1 MEIPPGMISGSDPNL
16 SPAPSRYYAAD
27 FHKLTNRRSSS
38 SLTPDFALP
47 DSAAPAR
54 ATLPTARTAADRR
67 AFSRHD
73 TLPCAVQ
80 EGTAVFRTRQ
90 GSGSSIKED
99 GRGGITRPHP
109 NIFTRP
115 QPSFSFTCI
124 AQSFLESINTSVP
137 SIPHNDDK
145 DVNTPESGT
154 CTCCC
159 RCGRSDSWRA
169 PVGGRG
175 HRRARS
181 YTAPRT
187 GISELAGID
196 WEPSKPAMA
205 VEPPKIFAPGESPL
219 EGLPVEVL
227 DEIIG
232 QLALDSPPSG
242 YTPRNVD
249 LISCLLTS
257 RTIHVAT
264 INTLYSHI
272 TFPHSSIFSKFL
284 THVCKYPG
292 LGTIVKRL
300 DLSHFTSIGLGRS
313 RQGHSEVQNMTSK
326 TLLKCLELTPALQE
340 VLLQENLD
348 DDIDEF
354 VLSKLFYGLPKLRAV
369 DFCASSSKPFAESFT
384 SAVTGLVDSPM
395 NLSIRRLG
403 LHECF
408 TLPNSVFETLLP
420 RLPHLT
426 HLDVAHTRITDRAL
440 ASIPES
446 ASLSHLNL
454 GRCTQISGRG
464 VVDFLI
470 NHPAAKQLVFLNL
483 SCDIARYRLL
493 WEPDVERLLP
503 VLPTTLKSLNLNGAK
518 IRQWHTTL
526 LLPLTK
532 HLEELSLAS
541 TDLSVQDINSFF
553 HPSPPALSLPC
564 EEPVVT
570 REPSQVWTPPTLHYL
585 DLSSIPTITQSSLF
599 HTSCNLL
606 SPSTAPLEV
615 IELGDKAIS
624 SLREC
629 RNTNKRL
636 GWVVKELGRRGW
648 YVRDSNAAGGNVH
661 GRRSWKMGAMW
672 WGMRKCPVAWGEV
685 GGLYGHY
692 MFKK

>member
-1 MEIPPGMISGSDPNL
+1 MLTPAQAPQRQTSPSMDHRPGIITAPDPDL

-27 FHKLTNRRSSS
+27 FHKLTNRRASSPF
-38 SLTPDFALP
+38 TPDFAFP
-47 DSAAPAR
+47 DPAAPAR
-54 ATLPTARTAADRR
+54 ATLPTAHTADRR
-67 AFSRHD
+67 ALS
-73 TLPCAVQ
+73 TQNAVPCVVQ
-80 EGTAVFRTRQ
+80 GGTAIVPTRQ
-90 GSGSSIKED
+90 GSGCSIKED
-99 GRGGITRPHP
+99 TDG
-109 NIFTRP
+109 
-115 QPSFSFTCI
+115 I
-124 AQSFLESINTSVP
+124 AQSFLESINTLAT
-137 SIPHNDDK
+137 SIHHNDDK
-145 DVNTPESGT
+145 DAITPESGGS

-169 PVGGRG
+169 SIGGRG

-181 YTAPRT
+181 FTAPRT
-187 GISELAGID
+187 GISELTGID
-196 WEPSKPAMA
+196 WEPSEPAMA
-205 VEPPKIFAPGESPL
+205 VEPPKKFGPGESPL
-219 EGLPVEVL
+219 EKLPVEVL
-227 DEIIG
+227 DEIIA

-272 TFPHSSIFSKFL
+272 TFPHSSVFSKFL
-284 THVCKYPG
+284 THVSQYPG

-313 RQGHSEVQNMTSK
+313 RQGNSEVQNLTSK
-326 TLLKCLELTPALQE
+326 TLLKCLDLTPALQE

-348 DDIDEF
+348 DDIDEY
-354 VLSKLFYGLPKLRAV
+354 VLCKLFYGLPKLRAV

-384 SAVTGLVDSPM
+384 SAVTGLLDSPV

-440 ASIPES
+440 ASIPET

-464 VVDFLI
+464 VVDFLV

-518 IRQWHTTL
+518 IRHWHTPL

-553 HPSPPALSLPC
+553 RPTSPASSPPTP
-564 EEPVVT
+564 EPAAVVT
-570 REPSQVWTPPTLHYL
+570 QQEDEPAPAWTPPTLHYL
-585 DLSSIPTITQSSLF
+585 DLSSIPAITQSSLF
-599 HTSCNLL
+599 STSCSLL

-648 YVRDSNAAGGNVH
+648 YVRYSNAAGGNIS
-661 GRRSWKMGAMW
+661 GRRGWKMGAMW

>member
-1 MEIPPGMISGSDPNL
+1 MQRGDRTINALI
-16 SPAPSRYYAAD
+16 
-27 FHKLTNRRSSS
+27 LTFYQ
-38 SLTPDFALP
+38 DE
-47 DSAAPAR
+47 
-54 ATLPTARTAADRR
+54 
-67 AFSRHD
+67 
-73 TLPCAVQ
+73 V
-80 EGTAVFRTRQ
+80 
-90 GSGSSIKED
+90 
-99 GRGGITRPHP
+99 
-109 NIFTRP
+109 
-115 QPSFSFTCI
+115 I
-124 AQSFLESINTSVP
+124 A
-137 SIPHNDDK
+137 
-145 DVNTPESGT
+145 
-154 CTCCC
+154 
-159 RCGRSDSWRA
+159 
-169 PVGGRG
+169 
-175 HRRARS
+175 
-181 YTAPRT
+181 
-187 GISELAGID
+187 
-196 WEPSKPAMA
+196 
-205 VEPPKIFAPGESPL
+205 
-219 EGLPVEVL
+219 
-227 DEIIG
+227 

-257 RTIHVAT
+257 RTVHVAT

-272 TFPHSSIFSKFL
+272 TIPHSSIFSKFL
-284 THVCKYPG
+284 GHIAEYPG

-313 RQGHSEVQNMTSK
+313 RQVNSEVQNMTSK
-326 TLLKCLELTPALQE
+326 TLHKCLELTPAIRE

-348 DDIDEF
+348 DDIDEI
-354 VLSKLFYGLPKLRAV
+354 VLYKIFYGLPKLQAV

-384 SAVTGLVDSPM
+384 SVVTSLIDVPI
-395 NLSIRRLG
+395 NLGIRRLG

-408 TLPNSVFETLLP
+408 TLPSSVFDTLLP
-420 RLPHLT
+420 RLSHLT
-426 HLDVAHTRITDRAL
+426 HLDVSHTRITDNAL

-454 GRCTQISGRG
+454 GRCTQITGRG
-464 VVDFLI
+464 VVDFLT
-470 NHPAAKQLVFLNL
+470 NHPAAKNLVFLNL

-503 VLPTTLKSLNLNGAK
+503 ALPTTLKSLNLNGAK
-518 IRQWHTTL
+518 IRPWHAPL

-541 TDLSVQDINSFF
+541 ADISLHDINSFF
-553 HPSPPALSLPC
+553 RPASTPSSP
-564 EEPVVT
+564 T
-570 REPSQVWTPPTLHYL
+570 RESGASQDLMQPWIPSTLHYL
-585 DLSSIPTITQSSLF
+585 DLSSIPAITQSSLF
-599 HTSCNLL
+599 STSCILL
-606 SPSTAPLEV
+606 TPGTAPLEV

-648 YVRDSNAAGGNVH
+648 YVRDSNAAGGNQG

>member
-1 MEIPPGMISGSDPNL
+1 M
-16 SPAPSRYYAAD
+16 
-27 FHKLTNRRSSS
+27 
-38 SLTPDFALP
+38 
-47 DSAAPAR
+47 
-54 ATLPTARTAADRR
+54 
-67 AFSRHD
+67 
-73 TLPCAVQ
+73 
-80 EGTAVFRTRQ
+80 
-90 GSGSSIKED
+90 
-99 GRGGITRPHP
+99 
-109 NIFTRP
+109 
-115 QPSFSFTCI
+115 
-124 AQSFLESINTSVP
+124 
-137 SIPHNDDK
+137 
-145 DVNTPESGT
+145 
-154 CTCCC
+154 
-159 RCGRSDSWRA
+159 
-169 PVGGRG
+169 
-175 HRRARS
+175 
-181 YTAPRT
+181 
-187 GISELAGID
+187 
-196 WEPSKPAMA
+196 
-205 VEPPKIFAPGESPL
+205 
-219 EGLPVEVL
+219 
-227 DEIIG
+227 
-232 QLALDSPPSG
+232 
-242 YTPRNVD
+242 D
-249 LISCLLTS
+249 LISCLQTS

-272 TFPHSSIFSKFL
+272 TFPHSAIFSKFL
-284 THVCKYPG
+284 RHVCAYPG
-292 LGTIVKRL
+292 LGTLVKRL

-313 RQGHSEVQNMTSK
+313 RQGNSEVQNLTAK
-326 TLLKCLELTPALQE
+326 TLLQCLDLTPAIQE

-348 DDIDEF
+348 DDVDEN
-354 VLSKLFYGLPKLRAV
+354 VLCKLFYGLPKLRAV

-384 SAVTGLVDSPM
+384 SAVTGLIDSPI
-395 NLSIRRLG
+395 NLGIRRLG

-426 HLDVAHTRITDRAL
+426 HLDVAHSRITDRAL
-440 ASIPES
+440 ASIAES

-464 VVDFLI
+464 VVDFLT
-470 NHPAAKQLVFLNL
+470 NHPAAKNLVFLNL

-503 VLPTTLKSLNLNGAK
+503 ALPTTLMSLNLNGAK
-518 IRQWHTTL
+518 IRPWHAPL

-541 TDLSVQDINSFF
+541 ADLTLQNIDSFF
-553 HPSPPALSLPC
+553 RPASPASSPTRERFGPQGPSPP
-564 EEPVVT
+564 
-570 REPSQVWTPPTLHYL
+570 WTPPTLHYL
-585 DLSSIPTITQSSLF
+585 DLSCIPAVTQSSLF
-599 HTSCNLL
+599 STSCVLL

-648 YVRDSNAAGGNVH
+648 YVRDSNAAGGNLNN